1 MKKTTI
7 IIIIATLLIGQ
18 SCVTEKNK
26 YKETDIFE
34 DFETQQGFVVLHL
47 PPVLFKLVFNLSEN
61 NTQIN
66 SDLTEKINVIKVM
79 FFEENA
85 NTISKSEVNQSIQQK
100 VKKLDYKL
108 LTKITQ
114 EKSDISIY
122 IIEHNEVIR
131 EVLLTTLSEK
141 EYLGVN
147 VVGKFTKEEV
157 LNVYR
162 SINMQQ
168 IKSMSN

>member
-7 IIIIATLLIGQ
+7 IIIFATLFFGQ
-18 SCVTEKNK
+18 SCITEKNK

-34 DFETQQGFVVLHL
+34 EFETQQGFVVLHL
-47 PPVLFKLVFNLSEN
+47 PPVLFKLVFNLSESN
-61 NTQIN
+61 NQISSN
-66 SDLTEKINVIKVM
+66 LTEKIDVIKVM